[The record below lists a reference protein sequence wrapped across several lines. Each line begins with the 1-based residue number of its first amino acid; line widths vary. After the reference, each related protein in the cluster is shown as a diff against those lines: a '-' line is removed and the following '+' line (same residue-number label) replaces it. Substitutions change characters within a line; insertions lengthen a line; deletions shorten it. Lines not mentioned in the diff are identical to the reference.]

1 MRKGTEDNKDLYL
14 ALLDLR
20 TTPICDDTGSPTQ
33 RLMGRRTKTLL
44 PTTQQ
49 LLIPK
54 QIKPQAVKRKI
65 QDQKNKQKFYYDR
78 QTKELPPLKV
88 GDKIRTQ
95 KKTHW
100 EPAIVTGVSMKPRSY
115 IITTPQGN
123 VFRRN
128 RKHLSPQKLDEG
140 SEMPLSPQPKAH
152 DEKLYREDLYD
163 SSRNQSFQ
171 AEESENIA
179 NENDV
184 SLEKHGEH
192 NTGCQSSEGGQQSLR
207 HSTRVKRRP
216 NNYLESHSEPSTN
229 MRCNIVDIML
239 SHCLTVS
246 LQYLPARASE
256 QGNVIGSVR
265 IYIYIRLI
273 TRVSVEYDEI
283 FHE

>member
-1 MRKGTEDNKDLYL
+1 
-14 ALLDLR
+14 
-20 TTPICDDTGSPTQ
+20 
-33 RLMGRRTKTLL
+33 MGRRTKTLL

-65 QDQKNKQKFYYDR
+65 QDQ
-78 QTKELPPLKV
+78 KV

-128 RKHLSPQKLDEG
+128 SYLHRNSMRDWRCHCHPSQKLMTRSSVEKIYMILPG
-140 SEMPLSPQPKAH
+140 TNPSKPK
-152 DEKLYREDLYD
+152 
-163 SSRNQSFQ
+163 
-171 AEESENIA
+171 SENIA
-179 NENDV
+179 NQTNENDV

-207 HSTRVKRRP
+207 RSTRVKRRP
-216 NNYLESHSEPSTN
+216 DYYLESHSEPSTN
-229 MRCNIVDIML
+229 
-239 SHCLTVS
+239 
-246 LQYLPARASE
+246 
-256 QGNVIGSVR
+256 
-265 IYIYIRLI
+265 IRKGGM
-273 TRVSVEYDEI
+273 
-283 FHE
+283 